1 MAEFVS
7 HFGNQPADQLN
18 LGEMLNELTDM
29 IRQHQIMLPGRVALL
44 IKVFAMLEGTSRLL
58 NPKFSLIEVMRPHQK
73 KMFLRRISP
82 RRQMKKMRR
91 IYFELEHLV
100 EVLPRRVLDIMQQ
113 FESGKLDV
121 HLDHRGLEPSV
132 NRLVLGMLSSAIFL
146 GSAWMLSG
154 KVLAVSPWDIS
165 IPGTLGCMV
174 SVVMGLRV
182 LWAVRKS
189 GNLDRRK

>member
-1 MAEFVS
+1 
-7 HFGNQPADQLN
+7 
-18 LGEMLNELTDM
+18 
-29 IRQHQIMLPGRVALL
+29 LL
-44 IKVFAMLEGTSRLL
+44 S
-58 NPKFSLIEVMRPHQK
+58 PKFSLIEVMRPHQK
-73 KMFLRRISP
+73 KMFLRRVSP
-82 RRQMKKMRR
+82 RRQLKKMRR
-91 IYFELEHLV
+91 IYFELEHLI

-146 GSAWMLSG
+146 GSSWMLAG
-154 KVLAVSPWDIS
+154 KVAAPLWDIS

-174 SVVMGLRV
+174 SVALGLRV
-182 LWAVRKS
+182 MWAVRKS